1 MSAEELE
8 NYETD
13 AQLALY
19 REYRDVMSLFTHAVD
34 TDRRF
39 YLANHVEV
47 IPRVS
52 DGTVY
57 FEVLM
62 SDVWVWDVFRTN
74 RFVKTVRVLS
84 THDVNVEERLPNQEF
99 SIPDMGVRTLF
110 DAAENTGMV
119 SEAEHQPESNA
130 QPQDASDARR
140 RGPETDW

>member
-110 DAAENTGMV
+110 DIVYEFRRITQ
-119 SEAEHQPESNA
+119 HT
-130 QPQDASDARR
+130 SDI
-140 RGPETDW
+140 RGVGFELVMNGREVF

>member
-19 REYRDVMSLFTHAVD
+19 REYRDGMSLFTHAVD
-34 TDRRF
+34 TNRRF

-62 SDVWVWDVFRTN
+62 SAVWVWDVFRTN

-130 QPQDASDARR
+130 QPQDASDGRR
-140 RGPETDW
+140 RGPETDG

>member
-47 IPRVS
+47 IPQVS

-119 SEAEHQPESNA
+119 SEAESRPEGNA

-140 RGPETDW
+140 RGPETDG

>member
-62 SDVWVWDVFRTN
+62 SDVW
-74 RFVKTVRVLS
+74 
-84 THDVNVEERLPNQEF
+84 
-99 SIPDMGVRTLF
+99 GV
-110 DAAENTGMV
+110 GCV
-119 SEAEHQPESNA
+119 PHQPVCEDRAGSLN
-130 QPQDASDARR
+130 ARR
-140 RGPETDW
+140 ERGRAPAEPGIFNP

>member
-8 NYETD
+8 TYETD

-99 SIPDMGVRTLF
+99 SIP
-110 DAAENTGMV
+110 AAENTGMV
-119 SEAEHQPESNA
+119 SEAEHRPESNT

-140 RGPETDW
+140 RGPETDG

>member
-99 SIPDMGVRTLF
+99 SLF
-110 DAAENTGMV
+110 DTAENTGMV

-140 RGPETDW
+140 RGPETDG

>member
-84 THDVNVEERLPNQEF
+84 THDVNVEERFLMIRRPPR
-99 SIPDMGVRTLF
+99 STRPCTLF
-110 DAAENTGMV
+110 DATENTGMV
-119 SEAEHQPESNA
+119 SEAESRPEGNA

-140 RGPETDW
+140 RGPETDG